1 MRLFSCDGDESAEE
15 IADSLASSLGLD
27 GKDGIA
33 WDAFLVRLYER
44 QRRDGERRRETD
56 RDGER
61 QTETTRDRQRQTETT
76 RQRD

>member
-15 IADSLASSLGLD
+15 IADRLASSLDLD

-44 QRRDGERRRETD
+44 QRRDGER
-56 RDGER
+56 
-61 QTETTRDRQRQTETT
+61 QTETARDRQRQTETI